1 MIDCFIDRNYFLTA
15 HVKLYIQRNVYSVW
29 FLYSSSFQFILANIP
44 IFSHCFNAKQYMNAF
59 DQAMNALDEEFFFLS
74 SPKQIVSD
82 MNEEKKVR
90 TWEILSMR
98 VLYHL
103 FLS

>member
-1 MIDCFIDRNYFLTA
+1 
-15 HVKLYIQRNVYSVW
+15 
-29 FLYSSSFQFILANIP
+29 
-44 IFSHCFNAKQYMNAF
+44 
-59 DQAMNALDEEFFFLS
+59 MNALDEEFSFLS

-98 VLYHL
+98 VLHHL